1 MSKFLSQKKKL
12 LEDVFEKASNETTEK
27 SPSGILKSLERS
39 LLDDFKVN
47 LSYKTFETY
56 YKTIVESEK
65 DYNIKPVILDDLS
78 NYLGYDN
85 FKNYCLDWKTIEY
98 TINQTVS
105 RIVINIIN
113 KPILA
118 MPDFIKKNGLGL
130 VEMAFVI
137 FLVTGGVIFSN
148 NKKYDDGMRHSLGIM
163 SGGKL
168 DVEKNYMYWDGDRY
182 IATDS
187 SDLGPQLKVV
197 AMNPHDF
204 RYFKRINRP
213 DTLNVDN
220 SLGKVWYDKS
230 KNHVEFFTSYGKHP
244 KNEKALKDV
253 SEGILENYAG
263 QNAKLEE

>member
-1 MSKFLSQKKKL
+1 MAKFLSERKKL
-12 LEDVFEKASNETTEK
+12 LEDVFEKASKEAVET
-27 SPSGILKSLERS
+27 SFNGILLHLEQI
-39 LLDDFKVN
+39 LKDEFEP
-47 LSYKTFETY
+47 LSYKSFENY
-56 YKTIVESEK
+56 YKAIVEKEEE
-65 DYNIKPVILDDLS
+65 YNIKRPVLDNLS
-78 NYLGYDN
+78 KYLGYDT
-85 FKNYCLDWKTIEY
+85 FKDYCSEWKTIEY
-98 TINQTVS
+98 SIQHAIS
-105 RIVINIIN
+105 KIVITIIN
-113 KPILA
+113 KPIFT
-118 MPDFIKKNGLGL
+118 MPDFIKKNGPGI

-148 NKKYDDGMRHSLGIM
+148 NKKYDDELTGSLGII
-163 SGGKL
+163 SEGKL
-168 DVEKNYMYWDGDRY
+168 DIEKKYMYWDGDRY

-187 SDLGPQLKVV
+187 SDLGPQVKVV